1 MDFDLT
7 EAQQEIVNGVRALC
21 ARFDDEYWRA
31 QRRRAR
37 ISARL
42 LPGRGQ
48 GRLPGSRDSR
58 GIRRQR
64 ARHHRGRIGDAR
76 GRVRGRDERRQRDPS
91 VDLRPH
97 ADRDAR
103 HRGDEATPSAAR
115 GQRRVARR
123 LRRDRTRRRQRHHPY
138 QDLRQARGRQLR
150 DQRAQGLHH
159 QGAGSAQDAAADAHH
174 AVRAGGE
181 EDRRDEPV
189 LRRPR
194 PRRGRGARA
203 AQARTPCGRHQHAVH
218 RQPQGLGR

>member
-21 ARFDDEYWRA
+21 ARFDDEYWRTKDA
-31 QRRRAR
+31 AHEFPHDFYQAVAKAGYLGVAIPEEFGGSGLGITEAALVMREVAYAR
-37 ISARL
+37 
-42 LPGRGQ
+42 
-48 GRLPGSRDSR
+48 
-58 GIRRQR
+58 
-64 ARHHRGRIGDAR
+64 
-76 GRVRGRDERRQRDPS
+76 RDERRQRDPS

-103 HRGDEATPSAAR
+103 HRGDEATPSAAC

-138 QDLRQARGRQLR
+138 QDLRQARGRQLC
-150 DQRAQGLHH
+150 DQRAQGLYH

-194 PRRGRGARA
+194 PRRRRGARA